1 MRTTEARKLLGM
13 KSSAFYNLKNRL
25 HINSE
30 LGFITDED
38 FELMKKQHAIDV
50 ENTTPKVYYRI
61 SVNEGYGYY
70 VMHAGLSKKQALRI
84 ASEYRKTGVE
94 VLVRA
99 CK

>member
-1 MRTTEARKLLGM
+1 M

-50 ENTTPKVYYRI
+50 ENNDFDMVVEKI
-61 SVNEGYGYY
+61 
-70 VMHAGLSKKQALRI
+70 LSKKFLKLNKNTVVVTSSI
-84 ASEYRKTGVE
+84 VE
-94 VLVRA
+94 IQ
-99 CK
+99 KI